1 MTERF
6 DHITRIAD
14 LVAAELIGKLTE
26 AEKKELEA
34 WKNKS
39 PENLLLYKQY
49 QSEEFVA
56 SKFKFVRDNDL
67 HVAYREFV
75 QKRDH
80 FVRRK
85 RRLVFYRSAVAV
97 ALLFIVGSIL
107 LTRENKVT
115 SPVQMMKIEP
125 GGCRAVL
132 TLVNG
137 EKVNLSDTCY
147 LSYAEKEYQAICNL
161 KGKQSLSDSI
171 FYHVI
176 TIPRGGEYA
185 LTLSDGSH
193 VKMNAE
199 SEIRVPVHFEK
210 NKREVYM
217 SGEVFFDVARDSTAP
232 FVVHTRQGNIQVL
245 GTSFNVRDYSDENFL
260 EATLISGRIAFRRDG
275 LLSNIKPGEQ
285 LRVNKVSGET
295 VLEAVDVRLYCSWKD
310 GRFVFEKQ
318 RLEDIMNTL
327 SRWYNINVHYEDSS
341 MKDILFTGNIKR
353 YGDWDQV
360 IEMLKLVN
368 KIDIE
373 TTGNDVFI
381 KGGNKNR

>member
-6 DHITRIAD
+6 DYITRIAE
-14 LVAAELIGKLTE
+14 LVTAELTGKLTE
-26 AEKKELEA
+26 VGQKELEA
-34 WKNKS
+34 WKNEA
-39 PENLLLYKQY
+39 PENLRLYKQY

-56 SKFKFVRDNDL
+56 SKFKFVRENDL
-67 HVAYREFV
+67 YLAYREFV
-75 QKRDH
+75 RKRDH

-85 RRLVFYRSAVAV
+85 RRLVYYGSAVAIT
-97 ALLFIVGSIL
+97 LLFILGGIF
-107 LTRENKVT
+107 LTRENKALF
-115 SPVQMMKIEP
+115 PVQIMKIEP
-125 GGCRAVL
+125 GKCRAVL

-147 LSYAEKEYQAICNL
+147 LSYAEKEYQVICNL
-161 KGKQSLSDSI
+161 KGKHSLSDSV
-171 FYHVI
+171 FYHTI

-193 VKMNAE
+193 IKMNSE

-217 SGEVFFDVARDSTAP
+217 SGEVFFDVARDSMAP
-232 FVVHTRQGNIQVL
+232 FLVHTRQGNIQVL

-260 EATLISGRIAFRRDG
+260 EATLISGYIAFHRDG
-275 LLSNIKPGEQ
+275 LLANIKPGEQ
-285 LRVNKVSGET
+285 LRVNKVNGET

-318 RLEDIMNTL
+318 RLEEIMNTL
-327 SRWYNINVHYEDSS
+327 SRWYNINVHYEDVS

-373 TTGNDVFI
+373 IIGSDIFI
-381 KGGNKNR
+381 KGNNKNR